1 MMRLAAMRADNSA
14 CLRTA
19 AHRRSQAT
27 LERAEQTLRLLTA
40 TGEPVTIARFAAAA
54 QVSRSWLYTQPELL
68 AKITALPR
76 PAPRPASAA
85 SAPAS
90 QRASTASLQRRLEL
104 AHQRIRQ
111 LNTDNQ
117 RLRAELARAYGQM
130 RTSPPPDSH
139 Q

>member
-14 CLRTA
+14 CLRAA

-27 LERAEQTLRLLTA
+27 VERAEQTLRLLTA

-85 SAPAS
+85 APAS
-90 QRASTASLQRRLEL
+90 QRASTTSLQRRLEL

-117 RLRAELARAYGQM
+117 RLRAELARAYGQL

-139 Q
+139 P